1 MTPRPPGPVLRA
13 VLRAPAMLYHR
24 GLGGLLGERFLMVTH
39 AGRRSRR
46 RYDTVLEV
54 VGRLPSS
61 GEYVVLA
68 GRGRSADWLR
78 NVAAA
83 GAQQVTVGRRRFRA
97 AVREL
102 GPDEAV
108 AVLAGYE
115 RHNRLAA
122 PVVRAVLSGLV
133 GWRYTGSDRDR
144 RRLVGELPLVAFGP
158 GTGPDDPQTQGTV
171 DHGRD
176 RLDPPAAGTPGGR
189 PG

>member
-1 MTPRPPGPVLRA
+1 VLRA
-13 VLRAPAMLYHR
+13 VLRAPAVLYHH

-39 AGRRSRR
+39 IGRTSGR

-54 VGRLPSS
+54 VGRLPPA

-78 NVAAA
+78 NVTA
-83 GAQQVTVGRRRFRA
+83 GGARQVTVGRRRFRPV
-97 AVREL
+97 VREL

-108 AVLAGYE
+108 TVLADYE
-115 RHNRLAA
+115 RRNRLAA

-133 GWRYTGSDRDR
+133 GWRYTGSDENR

-158 GTGPDDPQTQGTV
+158 DADRADGP
-171 DHGRD
+171 GRC
-176 RLDPPAAGTPGGR
+176 R
-189 PG
+189 P